1 MPANNKKMEI
11 YVLETV
17 NRLHLIQVDFADES
31 EQTRMDYLC
40 EEIER
45 ALKMVL
51 PEERNE
57 FLQRLQERFPIGNI
71 ATLPMLK
78 EREDEDI
85 SVTDKT
91 QLQDIDF
98 LVHSLLE
105 IFPTLPD
112 EKKESIAGRLQQ
124 MAKGGEIII
133 GEQTYA
139 QIKDRI
145 LIEKKHEIKVKNKTE
160 PVICYKMKR

>member
-45 ALKMVL
+45 ALKTVL

-57 FLQRLQERFPIGNI
+57 FLQRLQERFPIGNGSRCNAI
-71 ATLPMLK
+71 LRKKIESSASNYWANN
-78 EREDEDI
+78 ER
-85 SVTDKT
+85 
-91 QLQDIDF
+91 
-98 LVHSLLE
+98 
-105 IFPTLPD
+105 
-112 EKKESIAGRLQQ
+112 
-124 MAKGGEIII
+124 
-133 GEQTYA
+133 
-139 QIKDRI
+139 
-145 LIEKKHEIKVKNKTE
+145 
-160 PVICYKMKR
+160 